1 MNSIQVTGRLTANP
15 ELTALPDGT
24 PACKV
29 RLAVKGMGRGH
40 DVGYVDVTEF
50 GAGGAAAAR
59 ELSKGWLVA
68 VSGRLKYRE
77 WDANGTYKRHEYEVV
92 GHIEFLAA
100 PRPKEAEQAEE
111 PSESEVAVAA

>member
-1 MNSIQVTGRLTANP
+1 
-15 ELTALPDGT
+15 
-24 PACKV
+24 
-29 RLAVKGMGRGH
+29 MGRGH
-40 DVGYVDVTEF
+40 DAGFVDVTEF

-77 WDANGTYKRHEYEVV
+77 WDSEGSYKRHDYEVV

-100 PRPKEAEQAEE
+100 PRQNDTKTE
-111 PSESEVAVAA
+111 PDEVQESTL

>member
-1 MNSIQVTGRLTANP
+1 MTGHP

-77 WDANGTYKRHEYEVV
+77 WDASGAYKRHEYEVV

-100 PRPKEAEQAEE
+100 PRPKDAESEQAEE
-111 PSESEVAVAA
+111 PSEREVAVAA

>member
-1 MNSIQVTGRLTANP
+1 MNSIEITGRLTGQP

-24 PACKV
+24 PVCKV
-29 RLAVKGMGRGH
+29 RLAVNGMGRGH

-50 GAGGAAAAR
+50 GAAGAAAAR

-77 WDANGTYKRHEYEVV
+77 WDSKGVYRRREYEVV

-100 PRPKEAEQAEE
+100 PRNDTEE
-111 PSESEVAVAA
+111 TGTSEAVAA